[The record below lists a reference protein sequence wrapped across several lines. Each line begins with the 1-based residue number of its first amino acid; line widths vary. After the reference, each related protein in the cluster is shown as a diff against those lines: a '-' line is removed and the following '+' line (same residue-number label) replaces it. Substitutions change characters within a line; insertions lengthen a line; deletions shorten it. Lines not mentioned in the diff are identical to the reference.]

1 MDFFGAQ
8 DNARRKTKLLVALF
22 CVAVALIVISIYA
35 LFALI
40 FLDLPE
46 SASLTDF
53 FEPMLFAWVAGGT
66 VAIIGGASAF
76 KMVSLRSGGTAVAQ
90 SLGAREVSLATKD
103 PLERRLINVVE
114 EMSIASGVPM
124 PPVFIIEEPSVN
136 AFAAGFSIHDAAVAV
151 TRGALEQLSRDELQG
166 VMAHEFSH
174 ILNGDMRLNI
184 RLIGPLFGLLVIAF
198 LGRAAVRGSIYR
210 GSGRNSKGGGAVVF
224 IGFALMAIGYIGVLF
239 GRLIQAAIS
248 RQREFLADSAAVQF
262 TRNPDGIAGALKRI
276 GFRGVGSKI
285 SHAHAEDT
293 AHLFFSKALSGGFA
307 THPPLAARIKAIDA
321 NWDGKFLPSRARPDS
336 SNEPAKAPY
345 PRPVAA
351 DAGRVFGGGAAAIAM
366 MGQLTENNIR
376 RAVKE
381 RIAIHHALGRFLEE
395 PEAARHLVYALMLD
409 DDEQMRKQQLD
420 FIPSLNADLD
430 VELIR
435 EAAVAV
441 NGWHPSRRVET
452 LGLLASTLKRLP
464 ADRLRKIPA
473 NLRRL
478 AESNGSLSLREFL
491 IIRVVSNEIHIA
503 RSPAGRSLSNDPGR
517 FAKPMGTL
525 LAFLAFLD
533 SEEVAVA
540 EKDFAAAVS
549 QQSDL
554 AGQPLFPSTRP
565 RVEDL
570 EIAFDEMLGMSFALR
585 KAVLTAAA
593 HIILTDGAVSE
604 EEWRA
609 LRLTA
614 LALDCPMPELA
625 PE

>member
-1 MDFFGAQ
+1 MDFFGSQ
-8 DNARRKTKLLVALF
+8 DKARRKTKWLVVLF
-22 CVAVALIVISIYA
+22 FLAVALIVFSIYG

-40 FLDLPE
+40 FLDVPE
-46 SASLTDF
+46 TAPLSAY
-53 FEPMLFAWVAGGT
+53 FEPMLFAWVTGVT

-76 KMVSLRSGGTAVAQ
+76 KTLSLRAGGSAVAK
-90 SLGAREVSLATKD
+90 SLGASEVSQSTKD
-103 PLERRLINVVE
+103 PLERRLLNVVE

-124 PPVFIIEEPSVN
+124 PPVFIIEEPSIN
-136 AFAAGFSIHDAAVAV
+136 AFAAGFSTHDAAVAV
-151 TRGALEQLSRDELQG
+151 TRGALNQLSRDELQG

-198 LGRAAVRGSIYR
+198 VGRSVVRGSMFR
-210 GSGRNSKGGGAVVF
+210 GSSRNNKNGGG
-224 IGFALMAIGYIGVLF
+224 IIILGLALMVIGYIGVLF

-262 TRNPDGIAGALKRI
+262 TRNPSGIAGALKRI
-276 GFRGVGSKI
+276 GFKGVGSNI
-285 SHAHAEDT
+285 AHAHAEDT

-307 THPPLAARIKAIDA
+307 THPPLADRIKAIDPA
-321 NWDGKFLPSRARPDS
+321 WDGKFLPARAQPEMSREGPKPPPIPS
-336 SNEPAKAPY
+336 SK
-345 PRPVAA
+345 
-351 DAGRVFGGGAAAIAM
+351 DANRIFAGGAAAIAM
-366 MGQLTENNIR
+366 AGQLTENNIR
-376 RAVKE
+376 RAMQE
-381 RIAIHHALGRFLEE
+381 RIAIHQALGRFLEE

-409 DDEQMRKQQLD
+409 DDPNTRQKQLD
-420 FIPSLNADLD
+420 FIPSLNAELD
-430 VELIR
+430 ADLIR
-435 EAAVAV
+435 EAAGAV

-452 LGLLASTLKRLP
+452 MGLLATVLKRLP
-464 ADRLRKIPA
+464 AKRLRQIPV

-491 IIRVVSNEIHIA
+491 IIRMVSDEIQIA
-503 RSPAGRSLSNDPGR
+503 RKPAGRSLSNDPAR

-533 SEEVAVA
+533 TDEVAVA
-540 EKDFAAAVS
+540 KKDFAAAVR

-554 AGQPLFPSTRP
+554 AEHPLFPAERP

-570 EIAFDEMLGMSFALR
+570 EEAFDQMLAMSFALR

-593 HIILTDGAVSE
+593 DIVMSDGEVSE
-604 EEWRA
+604 QEWRA

-614 LALDCPMPELA
+614 MAMDCPMPELG
-625 PE
+625 